1 MLNETNSELQE
12 RSDKAAIEEMQAR
25 SDIQMPAPIYNGCF
39 VDAYELMYDNYMS
52 HQQAVKQA
60 IKEQQR
66 IEAKEWN
73 DWYGY

>member
-1 MLNETNSELQE
+1 MLNETNSELEE
-12 RSDKAAIEEMQAR
+12 RSDKAAIEEMMAR
-25 SDIQMPAPIYNGCF
+25 TEVQMPAPNYHDDF
-39 VDAYELMYDNYMS
+39 VDAYELMYDNYMN

-73 DWYGY
+73 YRYGY